1 MKKKLN
7 CVLLVDDDEATNFLN
22 ALFLEEAD
30 ITDNIKTVLNGKEA
44 LEYLTCT
51 GSYTGSENALVQ
63 PELILLDINMP
74 VMDGWEFIQAYGNL
88 PEHLRAKIVI
98 AMLTT
103 SLNPED
109 KKKADE
115 ITDIAAFEHKPL
127 SVEMITEIMETYFPD
142 YV

>member
-1 MKKKLN
+1 
-7 CVLLVDDDEATNFLN
+7 
-22 ALFLEEAD
+22 
-30 ITDNIKTVLNGKEA
+30 
-44 LEYLTCT
+44 
-51 GSYTGSENALVQ
+51 
-63 PELILLDINMP
+63 
-74 VMDGWEFIQAYGNL
+74 
-88 PEHLRAKIVI
+88 
-98 AMLTT
+98 MLTT